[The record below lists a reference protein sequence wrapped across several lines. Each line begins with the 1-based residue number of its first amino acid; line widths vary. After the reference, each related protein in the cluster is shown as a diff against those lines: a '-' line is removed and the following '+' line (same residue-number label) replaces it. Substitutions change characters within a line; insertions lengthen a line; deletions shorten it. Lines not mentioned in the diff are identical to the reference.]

1 MSWPSYPAY
10 KESDVEW
17 LGEIPHEWSTSRLKY
32 FTSSMAGGTPDTEN
46 PSYWSEDGSGI
57 PWVAIGDMSRSDE
70 VWTTTKSVSQAGR
83 ASKSLRVGCPGT
95 VLFAMYA
102 SVGEVSVLRVPAV
115 WNQALLG
122 LRADERLCT
131 GRFLFYCLRTVTDR
145 LPSLYRSNTQNN
157 LNADQVANLA
167 FSLPSLD
174 EQRAITSFLD
184 YETAK
189 IDALISKQEYL
200 IATLQE
206 NRSTT
211 VDLVLEH
218 HGFTAPR
225 SLADLESATPPKGWR
240 IIRLGGLLRQLTNG
254 FVGPTRDILVDDGVP
269 YIQGGTHIKQGRIE
283 FDRRP
288 FYVRREWHDER
299 PPDPPS

>member
-115 WNQALLG
+115 WNKP
-122 LRADERLCT
+122 
-131 GRFLFYCLRTVTDR
+131 CLD
-145 LPSLYRSNTQNN
+145 
-157 LNADQVANLA
+157 
-167 FSLPSLD
+167 
-174 EQRAITSFLD
+174 
-184 YETAK
+184 
-189 IDALISKQEYL
+189 
-200 IATLQE
+200 
-206 NRSTT
+206 
-211 VDLVLEH
+211 
-218 HGFTAPR
+218 
-225 SLADLESATPPKGWR
+225 
-240 IIRLGGLLRQLTNG
+240 
-254 FVGPTRDILVDDGVP
+254 
-269 YIQGGTHIKQGRIE
+269 
-283 FDRRP
+283 
-288 FYVRREWHDER
+288 
-299 PPDPPS
+299 